1 MKSVN
6 LAHSLP
12 VAFMVTM
19 VAVALLEIPMASAAP
34 VGGAGPCSKVEMGPA
49 VKMSVGKAT
58 LLRLDTPAARILLGN
73 PSGSQAVRPSE
84 AAGTA
89 ATAVAPAVGSQQQ
102 NARRPGVAEVDVLL
116 LGPREVY
123 LLGKTI
129 GATNVAMVDRNGVC
143 TVMDLVVGMDT
154 AGLSATLAELLP
166 NEKQIKV
173 SSAADSIVLSGAV
186 SDAAA
191 ADKALDLARAYVQ
204 RVGAGTAGGRASA
217 HDFVINM
224 LAVNAP
230 QQVMLEVKVAEVSKT
245 VLDQFG
251 INFSRAFALADGT
264 AIRFLNGLFGGQA
277 FSYGGVSG
285 TVGAKVGGGAAALNS
300 GSNYGVGVTSPVGSA
315 TLGDTTSI
323 PLVGG
328 TNAVSFGVDAQK
340 QDGLVKILAEPNVMA
355 ISGQEGSFL
364 AGGKIFIPVVSRD
377 NGSTTYTLEEKEFG
391 VSLRF
396 RPTVLGDGRINLQ
409 VNPEVSELSSSG
421 VTISSSATGGTTILP
436 AMSTRKAS
444 TTVQLFDGQSF
455 AIGGLMKS
463 NSAGSINAFPF
474 LGEIPVLGALFRS
487 HEFKTDRSE
496 LVFVI
501 TPRIVKPLP
510 ANYSLPTDGYTD
522 PNRWQLYGRGKLE
535 GSAPDNAPA
544 ERQAVPAQTPP
555 EAPAK
560 GGFEVR

>member
-6 LAHSLP
+6 LALAQP
-12 VAFMVTM
+12 LAFMTTM
-19 VAVALLEIPMASAAP
+19 IAAALLGVPAASAAP
-34 VGGAGPCSKVEMGPA
+34 AGGAGPCAKVEMGPA
-49 VKMSVGKAT
+49 VRMSVGKAT
-58 LLRLDTPAARILLGN
+58 LLRLETPAARILLGN
-73 PSGSQAVRPSE
+73 PVGAQASRPTE
-84 AAGTA
+84 AAGA
-89 ATAVAPAVGSQQQ
+89 AAAGAAPPAGNQQQ
-102 NARRPGVAEVDVLL
+102 NVRRPGVAEVDILL

-143 TVMDLVVGMDT
+143 TVLDLVVGMDT
-154 AGLSATLAELLP
+154 AALSATLAELLP

-173 SSAADSIVLSGAV
+173 SSAADSIVLSGSV

-204 RVGAGTAGGRASA
+204 RVGGGTAGGRAAA

-224 LAVNAP
+224 LAVEAP

-251 INFSRAFALADGT
+251 INFSRAFALADGS

-285 TVGAKVGGGAAALNS
+285 TVGAKAGGGAAAMNS
-300 GSNYGVGVTSPVGSA
+300 GANFGVGVTSPLGAA
-315 TLGDTTSI
+315 TVGDTTTV
-323 PLVGG
+323 PLIGG
-328 TNAVSFGVDAQK
+328 KNSVSFGIDAQK

-355 ISGQEGSFL
+355 ISGKEGSFL
-364 AGGKIFIPVVSRD
+364 AGGKIFIPIVSRD
-377 NGSTTYTLEEKEFG
+377 NGTTTYTLEEKEFG

-396 RPTVLGDGRINLQ
+396 LPTVLGDGRINLQ
-409 VNPEVSELSSSG
+409 VNPEVSELSASG

-501 TPRIVKPLP
+501 TPRLVKPLP
-510 ANYSLPTDGYTD
+510 ANYALPTDGYTD

-535 GSAPDNAPA
+535 GGAPDNDPA
-544 ERQAVPAQTPP
+544 ESRAAPAQTPP